1 MSKGRKILIKSAVS
15 GILLSLLIYQMDGR
29 EFLRLISSAKLS
41 LLFPALVLQAFSIVL
56 SIFRW
61 RIILDNFAIQVR
73 FGTLGRLTLIG
84 AFFNLFMPSA
94 IGGDFFRAYYLS
106 KWKGRGMSTTLT
118 TILLERS
125 SGLCALLAIGTLAS
139 AWNRMEVQ
147 GVDTLY
153 FFLVLDA
160 LYVTVS
166 VMVFHPRIHLRVKRF
181 FDRFFWREMEAKLQL
196 VADGLESLRKN
207 VLSLLWTLALS
218 LVIQFFSVVIIWIVG
233 LSIGVQAPFPVFL
246 MFIPLVN
253 LTIMIPF
260 TINGLGLRE
269 SAYYLLFAQIG
280 VPVEMSVT
288 LSLLNALLIGS
299 AGIPG
304 AVIYS
309 LYKKEE
315 SFGEVV
321 TEVEAN

>member
-1 MSKGRKILIKSAVS
+1 
-15 GILLSLLIYQMDGR
+15 
-29 EFLRLISSAKLS
+29 
-41 LLFPALVLQAFSIVL
+41 
-56 SIFRW
+56 
-61 RIILDNFAIQVR
+61 
-73 FGTLGRLTLIG
+73 
-84 AFFNLFMPSA
+84 
-94 IGGDFFRAYYLS
+94 
-106 KWKGRGMSTTLT
+106 MSTTLT

-260 TINGLGLRE
+260 TINGLGASRE
-269 SAYYLLFAQIG
+269 CLLSAVCSDRRSRRDVG
-280 VPVEMSVT
+280 
-288 LSLLNALLIGS
+288 
-299 AGIPG
+299 
-304 AVIYS
+304 YS
-309 LYKKEE
+309 LPLECAVDRICRDSRCRDLQPVQE
-315 SFGEVV
+315 RGVFRGSGDRSGSQLAAAWWIRV
-321 TEVEAN
+321 TDRSRRRRCGWPSPR